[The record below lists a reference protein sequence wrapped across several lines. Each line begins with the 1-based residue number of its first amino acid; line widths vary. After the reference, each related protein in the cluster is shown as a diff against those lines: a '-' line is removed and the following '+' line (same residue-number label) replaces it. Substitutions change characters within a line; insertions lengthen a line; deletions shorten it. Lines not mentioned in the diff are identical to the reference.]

1 MVVCFVRPQSNIVTY
16 PMKPCMRSLVVL
28 VPVVMAIGFIP
39 FGILLSMTVGSGPLS
54 LVAGALYVVLFPLSP
69 IIIGFFLGEEK
80 SGANEPIS
88 RALSPDVGEHR
99 KVESLNDAPPHHEAG
114 GWWEPGPPENHGY
127 Q

>member
-1 MVVCFVRPQSNIVTY
+1 
-16 PMKPCMRSLVVL
+16 
-28 VPVVMAIGFIP
+28 
-39 FGILLSMTVGSGPLS
+39 MTVGSGPLS

-69 IIIGFFLGEEK
+69 IIIGFFLGDEK

-88 RALSPDVGEHR
+88 RAMSPDVGEHR
-99 KVESLNDAPPHHEAG
+99 KVESLNDAPPRHEAG

>member
-1 MVVCFVRPQSNIVTY
+1 
-16 PMKPCMRSLVVL
+16 MRSLVIL

-69 IIIGFFLGEEK
+69 IIIGFFLGDEK

-99 KVESLNDAPPHHEAG
+99 KVGSLNDVPPHHEVG

>member
-1 MVVCFVRPQSNIVTY
+1 
-16 PMKPCMRSLVVL
+16 MKTCIRSLVIL

-69 IIIGFFLGEEK
+69 IIIGFFLGDEK

-99 KVESLNDAPPHHEAG
+99 KVESLNNAPPYPEVG
-114 GWWEPGPPENHGY
+114 GWWEPDPPENHGY